1 VGVFSGFGFDFWFV
15 DISYKG
21 MDGREEER
29 LVYTKLLGKIHLR
42 FEQGS

>member
-1 VGVFSGFGFDFWFV
+1 VRVGVFVVGFFGFWFV

-29 LVYTKLLGKIHLR
+29 SVYTKFGKNT
-42 FEQGS
+42 FEV